1 MPNLEDIMHRNRF
14 IERVLGPACLAGAL
28 LVMGAAHADG
38 LDIVMSSKMLRVAV
52 VEDYPPF
59 GSVGS
64 DMKAVGYD
72 IELASLLARFMDVKV
87 ELVVVNSANKIP
99 YLLTKHA
106 DVLLN
111 IGKNA
116 EREKVV
122 DFSEPYAPYYIGV
135 FGPADIKVASLA
147 DLAGKSVATTRG
159 SFEELIVTKSA
170 PPGTDIHRFEDN
182 ATTISAF
189 MSGQTQLVAMG
200 NIVAAAILDKNPER
214 RPEQKLLL
222 LNSPVRAAVAK
233 GEGRLLEKVNLAIEQ
248 AKKDG
253 TLSAMALHWLKQ
265 PLPETF

>member
-1 MPNLEDIMHRNRF
+1 MTAYRSLARR
-14 IERVLGPACLAGAL
+14 LAPAFFVILAAF
-28 LVMGAAHADG
+28 VAPAAHADG
-38 LDIVMSSKMLRVAV
+38 LDTVMSSHTLRVAV

-64 DMKAVGYD
+64 DMKPVGYD
-72 IELASLLARFMDVKV
+72 IELASMLAKFMGVKV

-99 YLLTKHA
+99 YLLTRHA

-116 EREKVV
+116 ERQKVV

-135 FGPADIKVASLA
+135 FGPADIKVGAVA

-159 SFEELIVTKSA
+159 SFEELILSKNA
-170 PPGTDIHRFEDN
+170 PPGTDVRRFEDN

-189 MSGQTQLVAMG
+189 MSGQTQLIAMG
-200 NIVAAAILDKNPER
+200 NIVAAALLAKNPDR

-222 LNSPVRAAVAK
+222 LNSPVCAAVLK
-233 GEGRLLEKVNLAIEQ
+233 GENRLLAKTNEAIAQ

-253 TLSAMALHWLKQ
+253 ALAAMALHWLKQ
-265 PLPETF
+265 PLPESF

>member
-1 MPNLEDIMHRNRF
+1 MLRHHSIGRAF
-14 IERVLGPACLAGAL
+14 SFALALFGIL
-28 LVMGAAHADG
+28 LVTGAASADE
-38 LDIVMSSKMLRVAV
+38 LDTVTTAKTLRVAV

-64 DMKAVGYD
+64 DMKPVGYD
-72 IELASLLARFMDVKV
+72 IELASLLAKSMGVKV

-122 DFSEPYAPYYIGV
+122 DFSDPYAPYYIGV
-135 FGPADIKVASLA
+135 FGPADIKVTSVA

-159 SFEELIVTKSA
+159 SFEELILSKNA
-170 PPGTDIHRFEDN
+170 PQGTDVRRFEDN

-189 MSGQTQLVAMG
+189 MSGQTELIAMG
-200 NIVAAAILDKNPER
+200 NIVAAAILERNPER

-222 LNSPVRAAVAK
+222 LNSPVRAAVVK
-233 GEGRLLEKVNLAIEQ
+233 GESRLLEKVNVAI
-248 AKKDG
+248 AKAKEDG
-253 TLSAMALHWLKQ
+253 TLPAMSLHWLKQ
-265 PLPETF
+265 PLPKAF